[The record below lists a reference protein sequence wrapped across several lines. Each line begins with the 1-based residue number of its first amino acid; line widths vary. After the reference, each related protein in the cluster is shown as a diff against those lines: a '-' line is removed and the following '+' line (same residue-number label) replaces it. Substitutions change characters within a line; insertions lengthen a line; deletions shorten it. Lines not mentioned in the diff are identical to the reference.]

1 MKLNRSFPSFRS
13 TLGAVLLSLC
23 GAAPALNYDVQYTNT
38 APVIDGAGTDAAWAT
53 ASPPLTDFRV
63 YDNVSVPS
71 QQQTSVRL
79 LWDENHLY
87 VLYEAEDNDIVSF
100 AWENDNGFFVG
111 QDQLEMYLDPA
122 WTQSPGRQNVVYH
135 IAVDPGPS
143 AFTYTA
149 GGNDQIGWNLTEASQ
164 VAVTQNGTNWTVEM
178 AIAWTD
184 LNSELPNSPGIIHR
198 APYHNTIWG
207 AQFARTH
214 SMFTSDNN
222 TPYSK
227 WNAEASG
234 SFRARPIGTL
244 TFKRSDPDLSRPDLS
259 GRIVNRTF
267 TFEDPP
273 YTAGSTINGLEDW
286 TTAYP
291 EIFGISTAQ
300 PFNGNQSLE
309 IQASSAGRTLGNT
322 TYTTNT
328 ETAQYVQYAL
338 RIPREDIVDGYHHV
352 LYVQGAY
359 GISHV
364 QQIIGQVWF
373 RNSPQHGANYVTVVH
388 YDNPDVITESTHSNT
403 VGMLA
408 YDTWMYITLRVD
420 PVAKTWEVWINDH
433 KLINSVTKSDTF
445 HVRNRNT
452 FRQLRH
458 LQFYSKN
465 FGTLPVYVDDLTY
478 YRDAGNSSIEDWQLF

>member
-1 MKLNRSFPSFRS
+1 MKLNRSFPSMRN
-13 TLGAVLLSLC
+13 TLGAALLSLC
-23 GAAPALNYDVQYTNT
+23 GAASALNYDVNYTNT
-38 APVIDGAGTDAAWAT
+38 APIIDGAATDAAWAT

-100 AWENDNGFFVG
+100 AWENDSGFFVG
-111 QDQLEMYLDPA
+111 QDQLEMYLDPSWA
-122 WTQSPGRQNVVYH
+122 QSSTRQNIVYH
-135 IAVDPGPS
+135 VAVDPGLS

-149 GGNDQIGWNLTEASQ
+149 SGNDQVGWNLTEASQ
-164 VAVTQNGTNWTVEM
+164 VAVSHNGTNWTVEM

-184 LNSELPNSPGIIHR
+184 LNSELTNSPGIIRR

-214 SMFTSDNN
+214 SMYNSDNN
-222 TPYSK
+222 TAYSK
-227 WNAEASG
+227 WNAETAG
-234 SFRARPIGTL
+234 AFRARPIGTL
-244 TFKRSDPDLSRPDLS
+244 TFKRTDSDLARPDISDRLVHRS
-259 GRIVNRTF
+259 F

-273 YTAGSTINGLEDW
+273 YTAGSTINGIEDW
-286 TTAYP
+286 LTAHP
-291 EIFGISTAQ
+291 EIFTISNTQ
-300 PFNGNQSLE
+300 PFAGTQSL
-309 IQASSAGRTLGNT
+309 QLGASSAGRTLGNT
-322 TYTTNT
+322 SHTTYT
-328 ETAQYVQYAL
+328 EAAQYVQYAL
-338 RIPREDIVDGYHHV
+338 YIPREELVDGYHHV

-359 GISHV
+359 GIYHV

-373 RNSPQHGANYVTVVH
+373 RNSPTHGSNYVTVVH

-403 VGMLA
+403 IGLLA
-408 YDTWMYITLRVD
+408 FDTWMYITLRVD
-420 PVAKTWEVWINDH
+420 PIEKTWEVWMNDH
-433 KLINSVTKSDTF
+433 KLINSVTNSDTF

-452 FRQLRH
+452 FRQFKH

-478 YRDAGNSSIEDWQLF
+478 YRDAPASSIDDWQLF